1 MTAKGL
7 LGKRRFNCKQ
17 EIDLRRA
24 SILHRGMG
32 ATDYRGWG
40 VGRGIKALYG
50 RATKPSVLPSL
61 LCSFRL
67 YNCLKGNWS
76 YTWSLQTL

>member
-1 MTAKGL
+1 M
-7 LGKRRFNCKQ
+7 Q

-32 ATDYRGWG
+32 ATDYRGRG

-50 RATKPSVLPSL
+50 RATKPSVPLR
-61 LCSFRL
+61 CSALSAF
-67 YNCLKGNWS
+67 
-76 YTWSLQTL
+76 TIV